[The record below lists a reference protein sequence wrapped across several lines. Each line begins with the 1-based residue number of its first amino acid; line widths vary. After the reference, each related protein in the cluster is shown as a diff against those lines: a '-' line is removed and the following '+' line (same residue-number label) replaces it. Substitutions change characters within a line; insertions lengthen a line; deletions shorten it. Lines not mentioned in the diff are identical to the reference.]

1 MTKRFYKDVAAVEA
15 EGGFAVTLDTR
26 TIKTPAGSALTLPTH
41 ALADAV
47 AGEWDA
53 QGDEVDPKSMPLMQ
67 LSGTAID
74 RVPNVRD
81 GLIEGILRY
90 ADTDLLCYRADH
102 PDDLIASQNA
112 TWQPLLEWA
121 DDTFGAK
128 FKVVT
133 GIIPVEQNVKVCEAL
148 RSSLVKLDDW
158 TLTAL
163 GELVGISGSI
173 IVGLAVLKGR
183 IDAEQALLACQL
195 DEDYQNG
202 RWGKDAEALARRK
215 NIQAD
220 LVTTTRFLELL
231 SA

>member
-26 TIKTPAGSALTLPTH
+26 PIKTPASSPLTLPTR
-41 ALADAV
+41 ALAEAV

-53 QGDEVDPKSMPLMQ
+53 QGDEIAPQSMPLMQ

-121 DDTFGAK
+121 DDTYGAK
-128 FKVVT
+128 FKVAT
-133 GIIPVEQNVKVCEAL
+133 GIIPVEQDSAVREAL
-148 RSSLVKLDDW
+148 RSPLVKLDNW

-183 IDAEQALLACQL
+183 IDAEQALQVCQL
-195 DEDYQNG
+195 DEDYQNA

-220 LVTTTRFLELL
+220 LATTTQFLELL